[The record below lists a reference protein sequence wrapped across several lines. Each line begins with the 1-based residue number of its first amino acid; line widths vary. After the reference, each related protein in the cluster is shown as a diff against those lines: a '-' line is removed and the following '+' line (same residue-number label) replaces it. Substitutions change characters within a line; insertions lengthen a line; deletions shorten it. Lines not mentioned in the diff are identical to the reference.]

1 MCCRLQLFC
10 DFSWGDM
17 DSLLIPARALMI
29 DPRNNF
35 IKVSSVNQYFG
46 YSYSQEYGQTVMYK
60 GMDNS
65 KTVAL

>member
-1 MCCRLQLFC
+1 
-10 DFSWGDM
+10 M
-17 DSLLIPARALMI
+17 DSLLIPVRALMI

-35 IKVSSVNQYFG
+35 IKVSSVNQHFG
-46 YSYSQEYGQTVMYK
+46 YSYAQEYGQTVMYK